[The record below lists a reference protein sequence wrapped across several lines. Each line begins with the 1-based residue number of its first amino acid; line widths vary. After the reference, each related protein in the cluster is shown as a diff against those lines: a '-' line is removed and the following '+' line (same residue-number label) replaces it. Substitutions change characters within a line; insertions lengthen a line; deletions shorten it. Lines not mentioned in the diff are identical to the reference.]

1 MHFIT
6 PFAQLVPAEP
16 PRAERGRYKRACSA
30 RLGQLLAQTP
40 DTQRHGSSLQVRQKQ
55 FSKGSRGD
63 SKGSRRESK
72 PPRSDNTREPPS
84 VARAPAAIG
93 QLGMDLHLT
102 EEDRLGRGHGKLQEA
117 VVDRVGWTFSV
128 HLHAREHALT
138 HAFFQ
143 RNSAQETKGLLK
155 RGRDHTTPGTL
166 AATGTP
172 RWRGSTWRSR
182 GSMARA

>member
-6 PFAQLVPAEP
+6 PFAQLVPAES
-16 PRAERGRYKRACSA
+16 PRAKRGRYKRACST

-40 DTQRHGSSLQVRQKQ
+40 HAQRYGSSLQVRQKQ
-55 FSKGSRGD
+55 FSGKLD
-63 SKGSRRESK
+63 
-72 PPRSDNTREPPS
+72 
-84 VARAPAAIG
+84 
-93 QLGMDLHLT
+93 MDLDLT
-102 EEDRLGRGHGKLQEA
+102 EEDRLGRGHGKLQKA

-143 RNSAQETKGLLK
+143 RNSAQETKRLLK
-155 RGRDHTTPGTL
+155 RGRDHTTPDTL
-166 AATGTP
+166 AAKGTP